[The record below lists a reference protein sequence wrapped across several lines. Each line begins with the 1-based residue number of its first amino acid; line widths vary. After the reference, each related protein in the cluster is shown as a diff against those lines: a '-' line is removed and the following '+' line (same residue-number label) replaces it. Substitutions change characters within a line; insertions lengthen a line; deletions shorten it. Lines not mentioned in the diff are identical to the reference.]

1 MILFPWLP
9 TQRDQVSV
17 GGNGAD
23 AGHPI
28 EEDVMALHHSTVDKS
43 TPGHRASTFG
53 VQTAVYWW
61 VLILVSLILVI
72 VLHHSTVDKS
82 TPGHRAS
89 TFGVQTAV
97 YWWVLI
103 LVSLILV
110 ILLPYLRSNSSILV
124 TF

>member
-72 VLHHSTVDKS
+72 
-82 TPGHRAS
+82 
-89 TFGVQTAV
+89 
-97 YWWVLI
+97 
-103 LVSLILV
+103 LV
-110 ILLPYLRSNSSILV
+110 PYLSSNNSVLV
-124 TF
+124 GFNTC